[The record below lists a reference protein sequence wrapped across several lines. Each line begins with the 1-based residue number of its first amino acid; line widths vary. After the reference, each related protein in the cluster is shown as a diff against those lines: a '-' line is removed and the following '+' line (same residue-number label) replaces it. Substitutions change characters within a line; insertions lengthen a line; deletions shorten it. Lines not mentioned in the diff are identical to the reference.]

1 VQCVLIDRVIPHF
14 ILVAILLL
22 SAKKVVILHCNNKEV
37 VDLIYMDPQTGE
49 SIIVPTGDLTQ
60 NPPPYKTGWKIGQ
73 YRSEDHQIV
82 IVLVDGR
89 KKIALGKHT
98 GQSDQETYQHAWH
111 VMNFVKHHPE
121 SKNWTKDQLCHNL
134 MAADE
139 KYHLRGR
146 NGMKY
151 RGGESSLTSSKKS
164 SGREAELA
172 LLQQLTAR
180 LDRKIGTT
188 SSSSTSQKNVYLSPM
203 KKTTQSKGVD
213 DLAAKATA
221 NSIAKAC
228 IEENVSLQH
237 NENKSMGVVD
247 SLIEEFRLEY
257 PTLTKKMVTDAIDL
271 LKEDM
276 YEEDIESDEAQEYDY
291 DAVENLNKF
300 SRCMEIVTQEMR
312 QYHSLKR
319 RREPTTSS
327 PVAKKVGRP
336 RKSPGAAKGPY
347 KKKEESADTKII
359 LEITKRYAKQREAIQ
374 GRLPN
379 GAFED
384 IVAEVK
390 KDLER
395 EDFDL
400 PMSKIKKR
408 VTWHYMSW
416 PDKKV
421 PPKTETDK
429 SWDGTEMMEEI
440 YQRFARAKKA
450 AGSGSLPSNL
460 LDNIISGVKLEL
472 GLSNRVTNNKK
483 IESHVEQRFKNEHP
497 ETTGGRSNNKKDAN
511 DLDEPLVN
519 AINVW
524 LAKGKGV
531 TRDHGLEM
539 AKTLLKGQ
547 KMTKTTEADLD
558 PTWWRSF
565 LSRCGHK
572 LVTG

>member
-1 VQCVLIDRVIPHF
+1 
-14 ILVAILLL
+14 
-22 SAKKVVILHCNNKEV
+22 
-37 VDLIYMDPQTGE
+37 MDPQTEE

-73 YRSEDHQIV
+73 YRSDEHQIV

-121 SKNWTKDQLCHNL
+121 SKTWTKDQLCHNL

-146 NGMKY
+146 NGAKY

-172 LLQQLTAR
+172 LLRQLTAR
-180 LDRKIGTT
+180 LDKKIGTT
-188 SSSSTSQKNVYLSPM
+188 SSSSSFTTSQKNVYLSPT
-203 KKTTQSKGVD
+203 KKTATQSKNSDV
-213 DLAAKATA
+213 LAATKATA

-228 IEENVSLQH
+228 IEENVSLQN

-257 PTLTKKMVTDAIDL
+257 PGLTKKMVTDAIDL

-276 YEEDIESDEAQEYDY
+276 YEEDNESDVAQEYDY
-291 DAVENLNKF
+291 DADENLNKF

-319 RREPTTSS
+319 RRESTSLS

-336 RKSPGAAKGPY
+336 KKSPGAAKGPY

-359 LEITKRYAKQREAIQ
+359 LEITKRYAKQRETIQ

-450 AGSGSLPSNL
+450 AGGGSLPSNL

-472 GLSNRVTNNKK
+472 GLSDRVTNTKK
-483 IESHVEQRFKNEHP
+483 IESHVEIRFKNENP
-497 ETTGGRSNNKKDAN
+497 EPMSKFISWSKNGDAN

-531 TRDHGLEM
+531 TRHHGLEM
-539 AKTLLKGQ
+539 AKTLLKG
-547 KMTKTTEADLD
+547 KKKSSVSASDLD

>member
-1 VQCVLIDRVIPHF
+1 
-14 ILVAILLL
+14 
-22 SAKKVVILHCNNKEV
+22 
-37 VDLIYMDPQTGE
+37 MDPQTEE
-49 SIIVPTGDLTQ
+49 STIVPTGDLTQ
-60 NPPPYKTGWKIGQ
+60 NPPPFKTGWKIGQ
-73 YRSEDHQIV
+73 YRSDEHQIV

-180 LDRKIGTT
+180 LDKKIGT
-188 SSSSTSQKNVYLSPM
+188 SSSTSQKNVYFSPT
-203 KKTTQSKGVD
+203 KKATTQSKTSYV
-213 DLAAKATA
+213 LAAAKATA

-237 NENKSMGVVD
+237 NENRSMGVVD

-291 DAVENLNKF
+291 DADENLNKF

-319 RREPTTSS
+319 CRESTSLS

-359 LEITKRYAKQREAIQ
+359 LEITKRYAKQREIIQ

-390 KDLER
+390 KDLDR

-416 PDKKV
+416 PDKKL

-440 YQRFARAKKA
+440 YQRYARAKKA
-450 AGSGSLPSNL
+450 AGGGSLPSNL

-472 GLSNRVTNNKK
+472 ALSDRVTNNSK
-483 IESHVEQRFKNEHP
+483 IESHVEQRFKIEHP
-497 ETTGGRSNNKKDAN
+497 EAVSKNGDAN

-531 TRDHGLEM
+531 TRHHGLEM
-539 AKTLLKGQ
+539 AKTLLKG
-547 KMTKTTEADLD
+547 KKKTKTTETDLD
-558 PTWWRSF
+558 AVWWRSF

>member
-1 VQCVLIDRVIPHF
+1 M
-14 ILVAILLL
+14 
-22 SAKKVVILHCNNKEV
+22 
-37 VDLIYMDPQTGE
+37 DLQTE
-49 SIIVPTGDLTQ
+49 DCIIVPGDLTQ

-73 YRSEDHQIV
+73 YRSDEHQIV

-151 RGGESSLTSSKKS
+151 RGGESSLTTSKKS

-172 LLQQLTAR
+172 LIQQLTAK
-180 LDRKIGTT
+180 LDKKIGTT
-188 SSSSTSQKNVYLSPM
+188 SSSSTSQKNVYFSPT
-203 KKTTQSKGVD
+203 KKTSTQSKNSDV
-213 DLAAKATA
+213 LAATKATA

-247 SLIEEFRLEY
+247 SLIEEFRLDY

-276 YEEDIESDEAQEYDY
+276 YEEEDIESDAAQDYDDY
-291 DAVENLNKF
+291 DADGNLNKF

-319 RREPTTSS
+319 RRESSTSSS

-359 LEITKRYAKQREAIQ
+359 LEITKRYAKQRETIQ

-390 KDLER
+390 KDLDR

-450 AGSGSLPSNL
+450 AGGGSLPSNL
-460 LDNIISGVKLEL
+460 LENIITGVKLEL
-472 GLSNRVTNNKK
+472 GVSNRVTNNSK
-483 IESHVEQRFKNEHP
+483 IESHVEQRFNNEHP
-497 ETTGGRSNNKKDAN
+497 EPMSKKKNDAAQIN
-511 DLDEPLVN
+511 LDEPLVN

-524 LAKGKGV
+524 LSKGKGV

-547 KMTKTTEADLD
+547 KKTKTTEADLD